1 MRILPTMY
9 DKDYLLSLRGKE
21 RRKMYK
27 KLVPLANKQKARIE
41 EKGLEKESVLNVLR
55 KRGDWD
61 KNKYNSRAYL
71 KLVRFMTAR
80 SHTVQGIKQI
90 RAERVQALRDLGV
103 SDELLNDDDF
113 YSFLHSQEY
122 KSLKMRNPSEDI
134 IEIYD
139 LLFTKGKTHT
149 EIQQELQDYAS
160 ASHVYVKG
168 RTLW

>member
-1 MRILPTMY
+1 
-9 DKDYLLSLRGKE
+9 
-21 RRKMYK
+21 MYK
-27 KLVPLANKQKARIE
+27 QLVPQANKQKAQIE
-41 EKGLEKESVLNVLR
+41 KAGLASESVLNVLR

-80 SHTVQGIKQI
+80 SHTVSGIKEI
-90 RAERVQALRDLGV
+90 RQERTQALRDLGV
-103 SDELLNDDDF
+103 SERLLNDDDF

-139 LLFTKGKTHT
+139 LLFTQGKSHT
-149 EIQQELQDYAS
+149 EIQQELQEYSS
-160 ASHVYVKG
+160 ASHVYIKG